1 MKNLKNLLL
10 PVLFGLFILNANS
23 QEMKADID
31 NWPETAKKAAKAMM
45 DKYGDPDEQ
54 TPSMLM
60 WEETGPFTHTIV
72 YKEEIQHD
80 FPMPHKDV
88 LEQFINY
95 DVPVDKYDDLAEFD
109 GSVIVERTKGVMS
122 ARCDKEAANLL
133 ALNLANDVIEDKRSV
148 EEAREYYGE
157 AIMAMLEG
165 NKKDYLKEL
174 QFDVPQSNI
183 TNADET
189 TMDMSKVKKLK
200 EKMKEK
206 GTKEK
211 ENKKGMKEKDM
222 N

>member
-10 PVLFGLFILNANS
+10 TVLFGLFILNAHS
-23 QEMKADID
+23 QDMKADVD

-60 WEETGPFTHTIV
+60 WKDTGPFTHTIV

-95 DVPVDKYDDLAEFD
+95 DVPVDKFDDLAEFD

-133 ALNLANDVIEDKRSV
+133 ALNLANDVIEDNRSV
-148 EEAREYYGE
+148 EEARQYYGE

-165 NKKDYLKEL
+165 NKKDYLKSL

-189 TMDMSKVKKLK
+189 TMDMSKVKELK
-200 EKMKEK
+200 EKMKD
-206 GTKEK
+206 KE
-211 ENKKGMKEKDM
+211 KGMKEKDM